1 MASLPYITLTT
12 NESGDWSVLE
22 VDCGE
27 TFSRSG
33 HSMSK
38 WDWIELLAVLGYKV
52 ECEIITDEEMENR
65 YIK

>member
-27 TFSRSG
+27 TFHRSG
-33 HSMSK
+33 HEISK
-38 WDWIELLAVLGYKV
+38 WDWIELLKTLGCKV
-52 ECEIITDEEMENR
+52 ETEIITDEEMENR
-65 YIK
+65 EL